1 MLAVSGAT
9 DIGTLAQTTAN
20 TELIQQRIDQLS
32 EETSTGLLSQ
42 TYDGLDSGG
51 LGSGAAQALDLTA
64 QLAQN
69 ATDQTNV
76 SEATTIANET
86 QSALGQIETLASS
99 FAQSITSQLTSG
111 VSSTDAL
118 ATTARSTLSEIA
130 DLLNT
135 KVGDTYIF
143 AGQDSSNPPI
153 PSGNDI
159 TSSSFFTAISNA
171 VANLSTTGAAGVE
184 AATLSASESGSAT
197 SPFSATLEASN
208 APATVDLGG
217 GEFVQT
223 GVLADQNTDA
233 VSTGVGTTSTGS
245 YIRDL
250 LRGLATVGSLSSS
263 QANDPNF
270 ETLLQDTL
278 TSVQNANTALNT
290 DIAGL
295 GSRQDRLTT
304 AATDLT
310 DTATVLNTQLSNVQ
324 DANLAE
330 VATELSTAQTQLQSS
345 YQVIASLG
353 QLSLAKFLPAS

>member
-9 DIGTLAQTTAN
+9 DIGTLSQASAN
-20 TELIQQRIDQLS
+20 TELIQQRIDQLT

-42 TYDGLDSGG
+42 TYGG
-51 LGSGAAQALDLTA
+51 LGSGASQALDLTA

-76 SEATTIANET
+76 NQATTIATAT
-86 QSALGQIETLASS
+86 QDALGQIETLAST

-111 VSSTDAL
+111 ASSTDAL
-118 ATTARSTLSEIA
+118 ATSARTTLSEVA

-153 PSGNDI
+153 PSGNTI
-159 TSSSFFTAISNA
+159 TSSSFYTAIATA
-171 VANLSTTGAAGVE
+171 VAGLSTTGYAGVE
-184 AATLSASESGSAT
+184 AATLSASESGST
-197 SPFSATLEASN
+197 TTPFSATLEASN

-217 GEFVQT
+217 GQFVQT

-233 VSTGVGTTSTGS
+233 VSAGVGTTSTGS

-250 LRGLATVGSLSSS
+250 LRGLATIGSLSST

-270 ETLLQDTL
+270 QPLLQDTL
-278 TSVQNANTALNT
+278 TSVQNATTALNT

-295 GSRQDRLTT
+295 GARQDRLTD
-304 AATDLT
+304 ATNDLT
-310 DTATVLNTQLSNVQ
+310 DTATVLKTQLSNVQ
-324 DANLAE
+324 DADLAS
-330 VATELSTAQTQLQSS
+330 VATELSAAQTQLQSS
-345 YQVIASLG
+345 YQVIAALS